1 LATGQQLIKAAE
13 TMQDA
18 LLDLAI
24 HPLVIHDEQIGS
36 GTIGRLSA
44 NEQIDL
50 TVSP

>member
-24 HPLVIHDEQIGS
+24 HPLVIHDEQICS
-36 GTIGRLSA
+36 GTIGLSA

-50 TVSP
+50 TVPP